1 MIKELDKLD
10 IISITELNSSFN
22 YVLKDV
28 SKDLSDNPFSHYL
41 LFIEDNKIIGYLN
54 YYLIYDRIEIAN
66 FNVLEGYQNKGIG
79 TKLLDYLIKKYTDIV
94 NITLEVRCDNI
105 KAIHLYEKMG
115 FIKKAIRK
123 GYYNGV
129 DGILLELGMRK

>member
-105 KAIHLYEKMG
+105 KAIHLYEKIG